1 MNLYIYSILIPLI
14 IILVYWVLSNNKPV
28 GFLNVVKYSI
38 NIFFHL
44 VGYMFFLYYL
54 NSEKNINIGGADL
67 ALFIFL
73 IPIAI
78 LLFSTFAILVIINKL
93 KK

>member
-1 MNLYIYSILIPLI
+1 MNLFIFSILIPLI
-14 IILVYWVLSNNKPV
+14 IIFIYWVLVNNKPV
-28 GFLNVVKYSI
+28 GFFNKVKYSI
-38 NIFFHL
+38 NIFFHI

-54 NSEKNINIGGADL
+54 DSEKDINIGGADL

-78 LLFSTFAILVIINKL
+78 LLFSTYILLFIRNKL